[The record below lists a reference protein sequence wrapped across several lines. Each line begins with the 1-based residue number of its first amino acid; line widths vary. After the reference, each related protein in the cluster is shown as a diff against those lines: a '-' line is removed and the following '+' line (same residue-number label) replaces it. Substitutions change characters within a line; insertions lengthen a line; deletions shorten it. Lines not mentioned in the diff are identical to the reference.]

1 MSALLE
7 LKKHIYYE
15 KEIDFESELA
25 KDLSSRLLR
34 YLTQIKKIGKTFNQD
49 SFKITSLTEKPFYKF
64 DITTQLLEREY
75 IEEIRAYIK
84 NEKIPNSVSVSKKTD
99 IWSLKRRDNKFEDKT
114 FIDEIIESKKKITC
128 NICEGSGAAT
138 CDDCNGYGKLT
149 CGDCSGDGRCTSCDG
164 RGEKDCYKCGGNGK
178 DNCNKC
184 HGSGVCAVCNGRG
197 KSVNC
202 PDCRGIGGNLDVV
215 FGSNFGDVTGFFSA
229 GKCVKC
235 KGKGQ
240 IVCKKCDGGGILSC
254 SPCNASGKC
263 SRCGGT
269 GEVVCKKCNGS
280 GKIPCV
286 KCNKTGYLV
295 SLLKLSEKFKI
306 NSENF
311 EDGHEDYNQIYK
323 LVHDNQYIQKYNFTG
338 DLAGKLIQ
346 SDFLNNIPLISLQKF
361 LISHQKS
368 IDEIVS
374 KKTQIDKQQ
383 FKVLKIEAFH
393 IKYSVDN
400 EEYECWYVF
409 TKNDKKY
416 SSGEYVLFD
425 ISSPLKVE
433 AFEIAHNARK
443 KIDEKKYSSAYNTLQ
458 ELEKIDIPNFKLEE
472 LKEIVL
478 SKLRKVFISG
488 ALVPI
493 LPIAGLFSILYG
505 VIFKK
510 IQFDLSFLIFIGLFS
525 VFGVLSSFIFG
536 TVFNKKWKSKKFKAG
551 IITNSIL
558 LGLLTLNPFFPD
570 NIYSPITNVYS
581 GYLGV
586 DNNKMTDNSYEKKEK
601 DNKLQDSNINL
612 KTYEGTLDAHGE
624 AFGLTKNGK
633 YIIGIDFD
641 WSKTKQELRD
651 KLDLYLFMNV
661 KIKGIQTSSSKYPSI
676 DANNKHF
683 IIEKLQ
689 PLSLQ
694 KGDLVGN
701 LFIKDT
707 FNVCIR
713 ATVGDYYLKVD
724 TNSKLKKY
732 YKYLLNVFY
741 TKHVENVKISKIEL
755 RVKGI
760 IEKHKNGKQF
770 IIFNSMTGNDFF
782 EKFVKDN
789 PYTGKSIT
797 YFKNGKK
804 SSLVTR
810 KEGKFHGKCIDW
822 YENGQ
827 VSYEITYKNGKRTKF
842 LSWHKNGKKYQDC
855 SSYIDEKRNGKLI
868 TWYENGI
875 KKEETNY
882 LKGKVIGKIL
892 RWDKNGKEK

>member
-64 DITTQLLEREY
+64 GITTQLLEREY
-75 IEEIRAYIK
+75 IEETRAYIK
-84 NEKIPNSVSVSKKTD
+84 NEKIPNSVSVNKKTD

-164 RGEKDCYKCGGNGK
+164 RGEKDCYKCGGNGEES
-178 DNCNKC
+178 CNKC
-184 HGSGVCAVCNGRG
+184 HGSGVCTVCKGSG
-197 KSVNC
+197 KSVRYGKIENC
-202 PDCRGIGGNLDVV
+202 SDCRGIGGNFDVI
-215 FGSNFGDVTGFFSA
+215 FGTNFGGVTGVFSA
-229 GKCVKC
+229 GKCSKC
-235 KGKGQ
+235 KGKGK
-240 IVCKKCDGGGILSC
+240 IVCKTCKGNNVLSC
-254 SPCNASGKC
+254 SACNASGKC
-263 SRCGGT
+263 SRCGGS

-323 LVHDNQYIQKYNFTG
+323 LVHDNQYIQKYNLTG

-586 DNNKMTDNSYEKKEK
+586 DNNKMTD
-601 DNKLQDSNINL
+601 
-612 KTYEGTLDAHGE
+612 
-624 AFGLTKNGK
+624 KN
-633 YIIGIDFD
+633 
-641 WSKTKQELRD
+641 
-651 KLDLYLFMNV
+651 
-661 KIKGIQTSSSKYPSI
+661 
-676 DANNKHF
+676 
-683 IIEKLQ
+683 
-689 PLSLQ
+689 
-694 KGDLVGN
+694 
-701 LFIKDT
+701 
-707 FNVCIR
+707 
-713 ATVGDYYLKVD
+713 
-724 TNSKLKKY
+724 
-732 YKYLLNVFY
+732 
-741 TKHVENVKISKIEL
+741 
-755 RVKGI
+755 
-760 IEKHKNGKQF
+760 
-770 IIFNSMTGNDFF
+770 
-782 EKFVKDN
+782 N

-797 YFKNGKK
+797 YFTNGKK
-804 SSLVTR
+804 RSLVIR
-810 KEGKFHGKCIDW
+810 KEGKLHGKCIDW

-827 VSYEITYKNGKRTKF
+827 VRYEMTYKNGNRTKLLGWYKNGQMSIEGNRLNGISHGKYF
-842 LSWHKNGKKYQDC
+842 EWYENGKKKKE
-855 SSYIDEKRNGKLI
+855 IDFKDGDKNGI
-868 TWYENGI
+868 YMEWYENGI
-875 KKEETNY
+875 KKIETNY